1 MQDKELYHYGVLGM
15 KWGIRRNRAS
25 KAFAKASK
33 KANKI
38 DKKATDRSLESAK
51 LANKAMKME
60 RRATSEK
67 KYKKARKVQ
76 FKSNELNL
84 ESAKL
89 KKKGAKWVKKME
101 KEFSTVSIN
110 SINEAD
116 LAVGKK
122 YAYMLKA

>member
-1 MQDKELYHYGVLGM
+1 MYDKELYHYGVIGM

-38 DKKATDRSLESAK
+38 DKKASDKLLESAK
-51 LANKAMKME
+51 LANKSMKME

-89 KKKGAKWVKKME
+89 KKKGAKWVKKM
-101 KEFSTVSIN
+101 KKQFSTVNIKDIS
-110 SINEAD
+110 EDD